1 MVTGQLSAMTPD
13 ERPPRWRYRFRNF
26 SRAFALLHEAAEDD
40 PSHLSDL
47 EREGLIQ
54 RFEYTF
60 ELAWKT
66 LKYRL
71 EHDGVRIATIT
82 PRNVIQTAFAA
93 KMIDDGSGWIDML
106 TDRNAMSHEY
116 DSAASEEVA
125 DNVHSRYLDL
135 FAALRER
142 LAHEEGQ
149 AGS

>member
-1 MVTGQLSAMTPD
+1 MTVHEQPA
-13 ERPPRWRYRFRNF
+13 RWRYRFRNF
-26 SRAFALLHEAAEDD
+26 SQALALLREAAEDD
-40 PSHLSDL
+40 PIHLSDL

-66 LKYRL
+66 LKDVL
-71 EHDGVRIATIT
+71 EYDGVRIVTIT

-116 DSAASEEVA
+116 DSAASEQVA

-135 FAALRER
+135 FAELRER
-142 LAHEEGQ
+142 LEREEGQ
-149 AGS
+149 ARS